1 MRFPGHPIRDVAY
14 ERVCRRRGRHAYVMG
29 IGQAVS
35 AKIVYLKPERMHART
50 GMVARAPR
58 VHALKIAYVRPA
70 NVNTRECV
78 SVVRLRASR
87 KTVAR
92 ADSSHSRYY

>member
-1 MRFPGHPIRDVAY
+1 
-14 ERVCRRRGRHAYVMG
+14 MG

-58 VHALKIAYVRPA
+58 VHALEIAYVRPV
-70 NVNTRECV
+70 NVNVNARECT
-78 SVVRLRASR
+78 VRFIPGIIEIPRTRNAR
-87 KTVAR
+87 KIETMEKICAGKDEANCR
-92 ADSSHSRYY
+92 

>member
-1 MRFPGHPIRDVAY
+1 
-14 ERVCRRRGRHAYVMG
+14 MG

-58 VHALKIAYVRPA
+58 VHASEIAYVRTA
-70 NVNTRECV
+70 DVNARECA
-78 SVVRLRASR
+78 VRLCASR
-87 KTVAR
+87 LQVHLTPGDYR
-92 ADSSHSRYY
+92 DR

>member
-1 MRFPGHPIRDVAY
+1 
-14 ERVCRRRGRHAYVMG
+14 MG

-58 VHALKIAYVRPA
+58 VHASEIACVRTA
-70 NVNTRECV
+70 SVNARPPSLRE
-78 SVVRLRASR
+78 SKSLRAGSPRSR
-87 KTVAR
+87 VFR
-92 ADSSHSRYY
+92 DR

>member
-1 MRFPGHPIRDVAY
+1 MGHPVRDVAY
-14 ERVCRRRGRHAYVMG
+14 ERVYRRRGRHAYVMG

-58 VHALKIAYVRPA
+58 VHAPEIAYVRKSG
-70 NVNTRECV
+70 RE
-78 SVVRLRASR
+78 RA
-87 KTVAR
+87 
-92 ADSSHSRYY
+92 

>member
-58 VHALKIAYVRPA
+58 VHAARIAYVRPA

-78 SVVRLRASR
+78 TVVRLRASR
-87 KTVAR
+87 NGTREAR
-92 ADSSHSRYY
+92 ERENREM

>member
-1 MRFPGHPIRDVAY
+1 MVRLLEHPVRDIAY
-14 ERVCRRRGRHAYVMG
+14 ERVYRRRRRHAYVMG

-58 VHALKIAYVRPA
+58 AHASQIAYVR
-70 NVNTRECV
+70 T
-78 SVVRLRASR
+78 
-87 KTVAR
+87 
-92 ADSSHSRYY
+92 